1 VNLQQHVLDKH
12 LAIPRIKKKGRRNQS
27 FTGGDELTAAETGG
41 DKESGGCSSVCDGVA
56 GAKGGAGARVR
67 A

>member
-27 FTGGDELTAAETGG
+27 FTGGDEFHGG
-41 DKESGGCSSVCDGVA
+41 GGNRDGGKESGGGVLE
-56 GAKGGAGARVR
+56 RV
-67 A
+67 